1 MKLTPFFLAVFVA
14 LPNFALSD
22 DEASVIALFEQSGAR
37 VTKDGEGH
45 AVKLFS
51 GGNPPHSVADL
62 QKLAALKNLEE
73 IALNAP
79 QAGNEEWGFLEEL
92 PNLRKL
98 TIWHC
103 KTISSLKPF
112 TGLKIEGLTVGGSMG
127 IRDLNKDT
135 PEDQFNVVLTL
146 QDLPNLTYLNL
157 YHCPTIPTDAHLA
170 HIVEHFPKLEDLKLD
185 FAAPRGFETA
195 ISPEGL
201 GQLKKLPL
209 KKLQLEHIETFTPAH
224 MKTIAE
230 IASLEGVVLDARKSQ
245 SDPSELA
252 AVLRTARPD
261 LEVVVGKPGDKAP
274 PQLGRKK

>member
-1 MKLTPFFLAVFVA
+1 MKSVRFFLALVMI
-14 LPNFALSD
+14 LPSLALSE
-22 DEASVIALFEQSGAR
+22 DEASVIALFEQAGAR
-37 VTKDGEGH
+37 VTKDQNGH

-51 GGNPPHSVADL
+51 GGNPPHPVADL
-62 QKLAALKNLEE
+62 QKLAVLKHLEE

-79 QAGNEEWGFLEEL
+79 QAGNEDWGFLEEL

-103 KTISSLKPF
+103 KTIRSLKPF

-157 YHCPTIPTDAHLA
+157 YHCPTVPTDAHLA
-170 HIVEHFPKLEDLKLD
+170 HIVEHFPKLEELKLD

-195 ISPEGL
+195 ITPEGL

-209 KKLQLEHIETFTPAH
+209 RKLHLEHLETFTPDH
-224 MKTIAE
+224 MKVIAE
-230 IASLEGVVLDARKSQ
+230 IEPLEGVVLDARKSQ
-245 SDPSELA
+245 SDPTELA
-252 AVLRTARPD
+252 AVLQTARPE